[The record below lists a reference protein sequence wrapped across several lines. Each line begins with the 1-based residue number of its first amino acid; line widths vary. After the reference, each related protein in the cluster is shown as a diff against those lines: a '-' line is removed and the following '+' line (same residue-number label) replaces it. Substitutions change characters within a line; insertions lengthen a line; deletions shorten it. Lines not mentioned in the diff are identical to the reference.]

1 MGEEEPED
9 IIKGLECGADNFITK
24 PYDKELLMSRI
35 QYILVNQ
42 EIRKGSISQIGI
54 EFFFAGKKHFINSDR
69 LQILDLFFASY
80 ENALQQKRELELSMA
95 ELETFTLRID
105 PSSVYFFRFILE
117 GYDNMFV
124 LSTVDQRA
132 GLVEVRAV
140 KGSLKDLLLIL
151 RSLKSIIGLD
161 RMDSRCNAWIMEQLM
176 I

>member
-1 MGEEEPED
+1 
-9 IIKGLECGADNFITK
+9 
-24 PYDKELLMSRI
+24 
-35 QYILVNQ
+35 
-42 EIRKGSISQIGI
+42 
-54 EFFFAGKKHFINSDR
+54 
-69 LQILDLFFASY
+69 
-80 ENALQQKRELELSMA
+80 MA
-95 ELETFTLRID
+95 ELEKITLRID

-161 RMDSRCNAWIMEQLM
+161 RMDSRCNAWIMEQL
-176 I
+176 

>member
-1 MGEEEPED
+1 
-9 IIKGLECGADNFITK
+9 
-24 PYDKELLMSRI
+24 
-35 QYILVNQ
+35 
-42 EIRKGSISQIGI
+42 
-54 EFFFAGKKHFINSDR
+54 
-69 LQILDLFFASY
+69 
-80 ENALQQKRELELSMA
+80 MA
-95 ELETFTLRID
+95 ELEKITLRID

>member
-1 MGEEEPED
+1 
-9 IIKGLECGADNFITK
+9 
-24 PYDKELLMSRI
+24 
-35 QYILVNQ
+35 
-42 EIRKGSISQIGI
+42 
-54 EFFFAGKKHFINSDR
+54 
-69 LQILDLFFASY
+69 
-80 ENALQQKRELELSMA
+80 MA
-95 ELETFTLRID
+95 ELEKFTLRID

-161 RMDSRCNAWIMEQLM
+161 RMDSRCNAWIMGQL
-176 I
+176 

>member
-1 MGEEEPED
+1 
-9 IIKGLECGADNFITK
+9 
-24 PYDKELLMSRI
+24 
-35 QYILVNQ
+35 
-42 EIRKGSISQIGI
+42 
-54 EFFFAGKKHFINSDR
+54 
-69 LQILDLFFASY
+69 
-80 ENALQQKRELELSMA
+80 MA
-95 ELETFTLRID
+95 ELEKFTLRID

-161 RMDSRCNAWIMEQLM
+161 RMDSRCDAWIMEQLM

>member
-1 MGEEEPED
+1 
-9 IIKGLECGADNFITK
+9 
-24 PYDKELLMSRI
+24 
-35 QYILVNQ
+35 
-42 EIRKGSISQIGI
+42 
-54 EFFFAGKKHFINSDR
+54 
-69 LQILDLFFASY
+69 
-80 ENALQQKRELELSMA
+80 MA

-117 GYDNMFV
+117 GYDNMFM

-132 GLVEVRAV
+132 GLVDVRAA

>member
-1 MGEEEPED
+1 
-9 IIKGLECGADNFITK
+9 
-24 PYDKELLMSRI
+24 
-35 QYILVNQ
+35 
-42 EIRKGSISQIGI
+42 
-54 EFFFAGKKHFINSDR
+54 
-69 LQILDLFFASY
+69 
-80 ENALQQKRELELSMA
+80 MA
-95 ELETFTLRID
+95 ELEKITLRID

-161 RMDSRCNAWIMEQLM
+161 RMDSKCDAWIMEQL
-176 I
+176 